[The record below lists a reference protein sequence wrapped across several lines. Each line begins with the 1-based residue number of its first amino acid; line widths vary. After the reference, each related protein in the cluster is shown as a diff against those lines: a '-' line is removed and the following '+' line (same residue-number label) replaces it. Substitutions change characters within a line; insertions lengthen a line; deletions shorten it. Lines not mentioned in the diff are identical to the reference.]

1 MKAVKSNKEYTID
14 ETMKDSYRKD
24 GFDIYGDDGE
34 LIAYGA
40 GKTVPYETYMAV
52 KNELDTL
59 QETYM
64 VTKNELDKL
73 KETYMAAKKEP
84 DALKTDGE
92 KKTTRGAKA

>member
-24 GFDIYGDDGE
+24 GFDIYADDGD

-52 KNELDTL
+52 KNELD
-59 QETYM
+59 
-64 VTKNELDKL
+64 KL
-73 KETYMAAKKEP
+73 KETHMAAKNAQEEVKES
-84 DALKTDGE
+84 GE

>member
-34 LIAYGA
+34 LISYGA

-52 KNELDTL
+52 
-59 QETYM
+59 
-64 VTKNELDKL
+64 KNELDKL

>member
-40 GKTVPYETYMAV
+40 GKSVPY
-52 KNELDTL
+52 
-59 QETYM
+59 ETYM

-73 KETYMAAKKEP
+73 KETHMAAKKELN
-84 DALKTDGE
+84 ALKTDGE

>member
-40 GKTVPYETYMAV
+40 GKSVPYETYMAV
-52 KNELDTL
+52 KNELDRF
-59 QETYM
+59 
-64 VTKNELDKL
+64 KNEL
-73 KETYMAAKKEP
+73 E
-84 DALKTDGE
+84 ALKADREKNAQEEVKESGE

>member
-14 ETMKDSYRKD
+14 ETVKDSYRKD

-52 KNELDTL
+52 KNERDEL
-59 QETYM
+59 
-64 VTKNELDKL
+64 KNELEEV
-73 KETYMAAKKEP
+73 KES
-84 DALKTDGE
+84 GE
-92 KKTTRGAKA
+92 KKTSRGAKA

>member
-1 MKAVKSNKEYTID
+1 MKAVKSNKEYTIN
-14 ETMKDSYRKD
+14 ETMKESYRKD

-52 KNELDTL
+52 KNELD
-59 QETYM
+59 
-64 VTKNELDKL
+64 KL
-73 KETYMAAKKEP
+73 KETHMAAKNAQEEVKES
-84 DALKTDGE
+84 GE